1 MQSVTLYRIDSA
13 RNMRRFYRLE
23 IQVDLFGVWLLKKEW
38 GRIGRHGQSRS
49 ASFDGLA
56 DARHAMFEQQRAKEK
71 RGYKAT

>member
-49 ASFDGLA
+49 ASFDVLA
-56 DARHAMFEQQRAKEK
+56 DAKHAMFEQRMAKEK
-71 RGYKAT
+71 KGYRA